1 MKTCFSTFACP
12 DWDLRKIIE
21 AAQKYS
27 YDGIEIRCD
36 AGQAHAVELWASDKE
51 RVKIAERISKARLEV
66 PVLATSLMLARD
78 DFLEQAVKRV
88 ELAKDIGA
96 QAIRVFCGNPEMP
109 ITDHEILA
117 LAVQNLRRI
126 AEITEYVQMP
136 ILLETNDRM
145 STAVKAADVVRRAES
160 ERLGVVWNNLHTFR
174 KGETIAESMAAMKGM
189 LGHVHFHDGR
199 NFRNESAITPMGEGD
214 MPMEE
219 TFSALLN
226 AGYEGYLCGEW
237 FYDQYGETPDES
249 LERYRAE
256 IAGFGLKNE
265 IVIV

>member
-21 AAQKYS
+21 AAQKFN

-36 AGQAHAVELWASDKE
+36 AGQSHAVELWASDKE
-51 RVKIAERISKARLEV
+51 RAKIAERVAKARLEI
-66 PVLATSLMLARD
+66 PVLATSLMLARE
-78 DFLEQAVKRV
+78 DFLEQAMRRV
-88 ELAKDIGA
+88 DLAKDIGA

-117 LAVQNLRRI
+117 LCVQNLRRL
-126 AEITEYVQMP
+126 AEVTEYVQMP
-136 ILLETNDRM
+136 ILLETNDRLP
-145 STAVKAADVVRRAES
+145 TAAKAVDVVRRAEN

-174 KGETIAESMAAMKGM
+174 KGETLAESMAALKGM

-199 NFRNESAITPMGEGD
+199 NFRNESQITPMGEGD
-214 MPMEE
+214 MPIEE
-219 TFSALLN
+219 TFTALLN

-237 FYDQYGETPDES
+237 FYDQYGETPEES

-256 IAGFGLKNE
+256 IAAFGLQND
-265 IVIV
+265 IMVI